1 MQKNEEHYNRSI
13 YTALRIGFI
22 EKMMTDDLELI
33 KKINNL
39 VLET

>member
-22 EKMMTDDLELI
+22 EKMVTDDVGVD
-33 KKINNL
+33 KVNK
-39 VLET
+39 